1 MASESRKV
9 ILIVGAIVVLGVG
22 GALYYLLVVQPQQDR
37 KSAQAEITAWEAHW
51 AETRGCLL
59 GDKPLAADVTD
70 AITARELVAGT
81 TDAAMGDCTRTVG
94 GLGRPPG
101 TDTGVADVE
110 RAWSRLELATREVAE
125 AYATHR
131 ASPLG
136 DNPLPAALDALAAAH
151 AALRAAAGMSP
162 PPPGDGPA
170 LTTLA
175 PAPITLDGATVSDLG
190 GITVDGT
197 LRGRANV
204 TGKGPYDIT
213 WTTAGLTG
221 APGSSLGVGSV
232 PDHTWQLVVKESDGD
247 EADTMTA
254 VGGGATAATAL
265 VERGANLIPLLA
277 LGAAQGRIA
286 IYSVD
291 GHLHVARS
299 ADAGATWQP
308 SPVPAPDEV
317 AFSGSPLGDK
327 VTLAWADPAKQPD
340 SLMVLALT
348 TAANAAGPLPA
359 PTALPA
365 QALATWCT
373 GGALW
378 LVGGTATGY
387 TVFANA
393 APPGVALSISEPRPV
408 ACNDQVVVL
417 RGRGGDGAE
426 QACTATACRA
436 LPPTGADRAYG
447 VVGGHVYRA
456 DSRGRIVA
464 IWRDAEPPVFYR
476 LAAPRDVYGVVDVGG
491 APVLL
496 LVDTAALALEQ
507 AALP

>member
-1 MASESRKV
+1 MASESRNV

-22 GALYYLLVVQPQQDR
+22 GALYYLLVVQPKQDR
-37 KSAQAEITAWEAHW
+37 KTAQAEITAWEAHW
-51 AETRGCLL
+51 AETRRCLL
-59 GDKPLAADVTD
+59 GDQPLAADVTD

-101 TDTGVADVE
+101 TDSGVEAVE
-110 RAWSRLELATREVAE
+110 RAWPRLEVATRNMAE
-125 AYATHR
+125 AYAAHR

-136 DNPLPAALDALAAAH
+136 DNPLPAALDTLAAEH
-151 AALRAAAGMSP
+151 AALRRAAGMSP
-162 PPPGDGPA
+162 PPAGDGPVLA
-170 LTTLA
+170 TLA
-175 PAPITLDGATVSDLG
+175 PTPVMLDGATVSDLG

-213 WTTAGLTG
+213 WTPAGITG
-221 APGSSLGVGSV
+221 APGSTLGVGSV
-232 PDHTWQLVVKESDGD
+232 PDHSWQLVVRQTDDDGP
-247 EADTMTA
+247 DTITA
-254 VGGGATAATAL
+254 VGSAADSATTI

-291 GHLHVARS
+291 GRIHLARS

-308 SPVPAPDEV
+308 TAVPAPGDV

-327 VTLAWADPAKQPD
+327 VTLAWADPARQPD
-340 SLMVLALT
+340 SLMVLPLT

-393 APPGVALSISEPRPV
+393 APPGAALSISEPRPV
-408 ACNDQVVVL
+408 ACNDQIVVL
-417 RGRGGDGAE
+417 RGRDGAE
-426 QACTATACRA
+426 HACTASACAA
-436 LPPTGADRAYG
+436 LPPTAGERATG

-464 IWRDAEPPVFYR
+464 VWRGAEPPVFYR
-476 LAAPRDVYGVVDVGG
+476 LPTPRDVYGIVDVGG
-491 APVLL
+491 KPVLL
-496 LVDTAALALEQ
+496 LVDTAAYVLEQ